1 MNIPLFPLNTVL
13 YPGGPLPLRVFEP
26 RYLDMVSHSMKTNT
40 PIGVVLI
47 KNGNEVGPAPEV
59 YNVGTLSEISYWHKR
74 TDGLLGITLTGTQRF
89 SIQDLQ
95 INGSQLMT
103 ADVELLDNVAPVVLS
118 DENKHLAQIL
128 ESILEQLGPPF
139 KTIDRK
145 LDNAEWLT
153 ARLLELLPADM
164 DVKQTLLES
173 NNVFERIEKIE
184 SILNN
189 AKH

>member
-26 RYLDMVSHSMKTNT
+26 RYLDMVSNSMKTNT

-74 TDGLLGITLTGTQRF
+74 SDGLLGITLTGTQRF
-89 SIQDLQ
+89 HIQNTQ

-103 ADVELLDNVAPVVLS
+103 ADVELIDNVNSAVLNN
-118 DENKHLAQIL
+118 ENKYLSPIL
-128 ESILEQLGPPF
+128 ERILEQLGPPF
-139 KTIDRK
+139 KTIERK
-145 LDNAEWLT
+145 LDDVEWLS

-164 DVKQTLLES
+164 QVKQALLES
-173 NNVFERIEKIE
+173 NNVVERIEKIE
-184 SILNN
+184 SILKDV
-189 AKH
+189 KH